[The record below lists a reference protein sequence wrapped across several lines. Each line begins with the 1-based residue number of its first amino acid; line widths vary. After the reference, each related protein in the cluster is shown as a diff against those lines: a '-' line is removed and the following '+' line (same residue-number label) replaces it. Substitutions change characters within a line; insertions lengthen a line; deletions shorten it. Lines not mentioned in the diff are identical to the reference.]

1 MKVSTIVSILAL
13 AAPMIVTA
21 KPERKRVFKIYTPE
35 EIQSF
40 EDNTY
45 DDGERMLQGKE
56 DKPQKTKP
64 PKDQKPD
71 EIEAPAEASMSMEMT
86 SAPSVSAVET
96 SAPTVDA
103 AGTDAPVAAVVTDP
117 PVAAIVTPAPTEPP
131 VVITPS
137 PTEPP
142 VTKPPVGSFTF
153 EPTAAQGTATEP
165 PNPFAA
171 AGNAPDASSN
181 SAITVGTTLAAA
193 AIALFVII
201 A

>member
-13 AAPMIVTA
+13 AAPMMIVTA
-21 KPERKRVFKIYTPE
+21 KPERKRVFKIYTQD
-35 EIQSF
+35 EIQAF
-40 EDNTY
+40 EDNDY
-45 DDGERMLQGKE
+45 DGERMLQKD
-56 DKPQKTKP
+56 DKPDQKP

-71 EIEAPAEASMSMEMT
+71 EIEAPAEASMSMSMEMT
-86 SAPSVSAVET
+86 SAPSVSAVES

-103 AGTDAPVAAVVTDP
+103 GTDAPAVTDP
-117 PVAAIVTPAPTEPP
+117 PVAAILDTPAPTEPP
-131 VVITPS
+131 VVITPA
-137 PTEPP
+137 PTEPTM
-142 VTKPPVGSFTF
+142 TKPPTGTFTF
-153 EPTAAQGTATEP
+153 KPTAAQGSATEP

-171 AGNAPDASSN
+171 GSAPDAPTS

>member
-13 AAPMIVTA
+13 AAPMMIVTA
-21 KPERKRVFKIYTPE
+21 KPERKRVFKIYTQD
-35 EIQSF
+35 EIQAF
-40 EDNTY
+40 EDNNY
-45 DDGERMLQGKE
+45 DGERMLQKD
-56 DKPQKTKP
+56 DKPDQKP

-86 SAPSVSAVET
+86 SAPSVSAVES

-103 AGTDAPVAAVVTDP
+103 GTDAPVVTDP
-117 PVAAIVTPAPTEPP
+117 PVAAILDTPAPTEPP
-131 VVITPS
+131 VVITPA
-137 PTEPP
+137 PTEPTTP
-142 VTKPPVGSFTF
+142 KPTEGVFTF
-153 EPTAAQGTATEP
+153 QPTEP
-165 PNPFAA
+165 PNPFAQPD
-171 AGNAPDASSN
+171 GVTAPGAPTS

>member
-35 EIQSF
+35 EIQAF
-40 EDNTY
+40 EDNNY
-45 DDGERMLQGKE
+45 DGERMLQKE
-56 DKPQKTKP
+56 DKPEKTKP

-86 SAPSVSAVET
+86 SAPSVSAVES

-103 AGTDAPVAAVVTDP
+103 GTDAPVVTDP
-117 PVAAIVTPAPTEPP
+117 PVAAILDTPAPTEPP
-131 VVITPS
+131 VVITPA
-137 PTEPP
+137 PTEPTM
-142 VTKPPVGSFTF
+142 TKPPTGTFTF
-153 EPTAAQGTATEP
+153 KPTAAQGSATEP

-171 AGNAPDASSN
+171 GSAPDAPTS